1 MVALSCITK
10 NVLRREE
17 SSPGDG
23 DNNLVKEEG
32 RVRVN
37 M

>member
-10 NVLRREE
+10 KVLRREE

-23 DNNLVKEEG
+23 DNNSVEEG

-37 M
+37 V